1 MNSNS
6 KLIFEESFN
15 IRRRKK
21 NIYINKKLE
30 INKKSEEINNFS
42 TPRKS

>member
-1 MNSNS
+1 MNS

-15 IRRRKK
+15 IRRKK
-21 NIYINKKLE
+21 KYIYINKKLE